1 MNPPPPP
8 GGERRVGYPEARGGR
23 PGRRPPR
30 KPRWGGEVPSV
41 GARPR
46 VTGPG
51 APPPHPPSR
60 ERHPSTSSPSSPRSR
75 PCGSVALGGGGLRS
89 RRRSQFFARL
99 GSRLQTKKVGEGGGE
114 GLRPSGSHPTRKDK
128 APPRGARGECPG
140 DDGGRTAPPSPP
152 QKRHPPTAPQ
162 GRRRR
167 GARASGEPPGRR
179 RFRGRRAG
187 RERPQ
192 LGGLRVC
199 FSFTGRPAKR
209 KVNR

>member
-152 QKRHPPTAPQ
+152 QKRHPPPPRRKGDGGEERAP
-162 GRRRR
+162 RENRR
-167 GARASGEPPGRR
+167 GAAAFADVAPDVNALS
-179 RFRGRRAG
+179 
-187 RERPQ
+187 
-192 LGGLRVC
+192 LGG
-199 FSFTGRPAKR
+199 
-209 KVNR
+209 